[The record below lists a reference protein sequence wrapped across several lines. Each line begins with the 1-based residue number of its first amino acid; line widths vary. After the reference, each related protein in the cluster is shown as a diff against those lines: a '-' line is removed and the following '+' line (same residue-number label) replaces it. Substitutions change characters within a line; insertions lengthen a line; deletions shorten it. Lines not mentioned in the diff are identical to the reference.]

1 MLNSQYWSYIKV
13 QMVLCGMQGVNLK
26 TDTIKI
32 LKINFSYNASF
43 ENYDNCNNHIIEI
56 KKTY

>member
-1 MLNSQYWSYIKV
+1 
-13 QMVLCGMQGVNLK
+13 MVLCGMQGVNLK

-43 ENYDNCNNHIIEI
+43 ENYDNYSNHIIEI